1 MTSTGG
7 NYNWKTEQGT
17 YYSASKSFVK
27 SDNCTLND
35 DEIEDYVQK
44 INGKLDLSR
53 KYSLAILDYDYY
65 SYVFNKDG
73 SAKYPLEW

>member
-73 SAKYPLEW
+73 SAKYPLE

>member
-1 MTSTGG
+1 MH
-7 NYNWKTEQGT
+7 
-17 YYSASKSFVK
+17 SKSFVK

>member
-44 INGKLDLSR
+44 INGKLNLSR